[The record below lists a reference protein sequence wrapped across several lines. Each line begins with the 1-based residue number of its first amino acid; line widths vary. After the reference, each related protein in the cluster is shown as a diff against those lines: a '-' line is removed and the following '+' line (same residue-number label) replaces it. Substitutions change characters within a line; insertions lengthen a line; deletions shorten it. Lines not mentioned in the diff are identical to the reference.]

1 MEIKVMVNGLPGNM
15 AKEIIEAVQRR
26 GLTIV
31 PYSLTGPGV
40 ELEEMTIG
48 DEVITIVKPEIRDD
62 LITEIKEEQGDF
74 YTIDFTHPS
83 AVNGNAEFYIA
94 NELPFIMGTTGGDR
108 DKLMSDTA
116 QSGVYSVIA
125 PNMAK
130 QLVGM
135 MAMIEQAKETYPG
148 LYDGYKLSVVESHQK
163 TKADTSGTAI
173 AMVGMFNQMG
183 ITPFSVEE
191 IELIRIEADQMTRM
205 EVPQEYLSGHAFHT
219 YRLVSP
225 DGTVA
230 FEFRH
235 NICGRSIY
243 AEGAVDAVLFLND
256 QKTKNSDKK
265 LFNMI
270 DVLKAGAMN

>member
-108 DKLMSDTA
+108 DKLMSDTD
-116 QSGVYSVIA
+116 
-125 PNMAK
+125 P
-130 QLVGM
+130 
-135 MAMIEQAKETYPG
+135 
-148 LYDGYKLSVVESHQK
+148 
-163 TKADTSGTAI
+163 
-173 AMVGMFNQMG
+173 
-183 ITPFSVEE
+183 
-191 IELIRIEADQMTRM
+191 R
-205 EVPQEYLSGHAFHT
+205 
-219 YRLVSP
+219 
-225 DGTVA
+225 
-230 FEFRH
+230 
-235 NICGRSIY
+235 RS
-243 AEGAVDAVLFLND
+243 FP
-256 QKTKNSDKK
+256 
-265 LFNMI
+265 
-270 DVLKAGAMN
+270 